1 MTTATDLTA
10 ASSRSVATVIFNLGF
25 FFTYYSIILFAL
37 SAFVPVSLQTNGS
50 FKSTSSAALMIPVA
64 IVSHFIIPPNMLM
77 RMAFT
82 FGCELKISKAVLTC
96 STLAPPPTSKK
107 FAGYPPFN
115 LIISMVAI
123 ASPAPL
129 TMHPILPSRAT

>member
-50 FKSTSSAALMIPVA
+50 FKSTNSAALMIPVA